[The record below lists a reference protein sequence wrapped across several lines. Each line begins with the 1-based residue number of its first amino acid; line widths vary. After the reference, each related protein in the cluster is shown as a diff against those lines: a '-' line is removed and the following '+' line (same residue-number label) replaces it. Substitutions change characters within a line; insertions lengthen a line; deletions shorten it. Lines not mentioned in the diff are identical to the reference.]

1 MNYGGSEDGKWKEN
15 QPVPKVIVMGSS
27 TASENTINTSTD
39 SSNTIVTTVTATDGE
54 ATEDSLD
61 FPELDIFASENIL
74 DNSKMPNAILEP
86 IPVSPKTPATAKQR
100 TPPTGKRT
108 DTKFTFEVHNS
119 KNSIPMEE
127 LTPKRDDRFIYDN
140 DTYSQ
145 KSTVDSLMEEQIEA
159 LKLEARR
166 RNSYRQA
173 AQNLDVIEVM
183 SEDRNGC
190 QMSPKEHRRSFKKKL
205 DVDKQKREKTSPKR
219 RAERA
224 MNSSPEDSDS
234 PKPKHREHQRF
245 QYLDKSKGVV
255 KQQRGI
261 LNKNLHSLRVSK
273 QKIIN
278 RQFATHFNDFPD
290 TQASLFSRK
299 ADLTV
304 PNISM
309 SGVTIPLKT
318 SIPLLGIT
326 ISNNLSWENH
336 VRSIAKSASQKLG
349 FLFRARSY
357 FTSSQLLMIYK
368 AQIRPVLEYCSHIWS
383 AEPKHTLKLL
393 DSVQKRAI
401 HLVGDASLTNSLTS
415 LTPRT
420 VHYKLIQTWI

>member
-1 MNYGGSEDGKWKEN
+1 
-15 QPVPKVIVMGSS
+15 MGSS

-119 KNSIPMEE
+119 KNSMPMEE

-205 DVDKQKREKTSPKR
+205 EVGAHLEASCPSPI
-219 RAERA
+219 
-224 MNSSPEDSDS
+224 NVTTNPL
-234 PKPKHREHQRF
+234 
-245 QYLDKSKGVV
+245 LDQVQPG
-255 KQQRGI
+255 G
-261 LNKNLHSLRVSK
+261 
-273 QKIIN
+273 
-278 RQFATHFNDFPD
+278 
-290 TQASLFSRK
+290 SRK
-299 ADLTV
+299 APQATIVVQQPSLSVDHAPVATV
-304 PNISM
+304 L
-309 SGVTIPLKT
+309 LKNGADFV
-318 SIPLLGIT
+318 SNVQQESKNKSKLKEENMKQLLDRRIGAGRHRPAEDGADIV
-326 ISNNLSWENH
+326 SNVQQE
-336 VRSIAKSASQKLG
+336 
-349 FLFRARSY
+349 
-357 FTSSQLLMIYK
+357 TSSCKNKRKVKEENMEQLLDGI
-368 AQIRPVLEYCSHIWS
+368 V
-383 AEPKHTLKLL
+383 
-393 DSVQKRAI
+393 
-401 HLVGDASLTNSLTS
+401 
-415 LTPRT
+415 
-420 VHYKLIQTWI
+420 